1 MRSPLEAFTGI
12 ALSLLL
18 VLTVSASAQ
27 GAETPGPYA
36 SVTGHVE
43 AVSQHGGPDIVTS
56 PTPPEEVVSNY
67 VWTLALQTDDPRL
80 SGSWVVNQSYN
91 HFAADDVGG
100 MFRHGIGRLTND
112 GGTWTSELRGYTK
125 PGEHWHSNNHYMAWF
140 TGEGGYEGFSAM
152 LLMLPSGSGEWDID
166 GVIAQG
172 PLPELPPLSDLPG
185 D

>member
-1 MRSPLEAFTGI
+1 MRAPLNASTGI
-12 ALSLLL
+12 VLSLLL
-18 VLTVSASAQ
+18 VLTVPALAQ

-56 PTPPEEVVSNY
+56 PTPPEEVVTNY
-67 VWTLALQTDDPRL
+67 VWTLELQTDEPRL

-125 PGEHWHSNNHYMAWF
+125 PGEEPYRNNHYMAWF

-152 LLMLPSGSGEWDID
+152 LLMLPTRSGEWDID

-172 PLPELPPLSDLPG
+172 PLPELPSLSDLP
-185 D
+185 DD